1 MEEEYLEGIYE
12 KEELQAGPDAA
23 VVILLPLKYQ
33 PDKEEITMLD
43 RLLTA
48 MGFAVGDRRYG
59 YHHGRPEKQN
69 IWEENAKIL
78 FFTENPATE
87 PELMKDEIKGM
98 EWFSLPPLGTINQEK
113 EIKKRVWSLLKN

>member
-1 MEEEYLEGIYE
+1 MEEEYLEGIYKE
-12 KEELQAGPDAA
+12 EELQAGPDAA
-23 VVILLPLKYQ
+23 VVILLPLNYQ

-48 MGFAVGDRRYG
+48 MGFTAGDRRFA
-59 YHHGRPEKQN
+59 YHQGRPEKQH
-69 IWEENAKIL
+69 IWEENVKIL

-87 PELMKDEIKGM
+87 PALMKDEIKGL
-98 EWFSLPPLGTINQEK
+98 EWFNLPPLGTINQEI

>member
-12 KEELQAGPDAA
+12 KEELQAGTDAA
-23 VVILLPLKYQ
+23 VVILLPINYR
-33 PDKEEITMLD
+33 PNKEEITMLD

-48 MGFAVGDRRYG
+48 MGLTAGDRRYA
-59 YHHGRPEKQN
+59 YHHGKPKNEN

-87 PELMKDEIKGM
+87 PALIKDEIKGL
-98 EWFSLPPLGTINQEK
+98 EWFSLPPLSNIIQEK